1 MNQTGR
7 ILVVDDE
14 ANLRHTVARI
24 LQRAGFEVTTAA
36 SGKEGLTL
44 LAQQTFDLVYMDIR
58 MPDMNGI
65 ETLQAI
71 SAAHPKLPVIL
82 FTGQPDLNSAVSAL
96 RQGATDYLQ
105 KPLKP
110 DLIIERARTVL
121 SNLER
126 ERRKKELQ
134 VQIETLQAQ
143 LKSLE
148 NEASN
153 EAGAELNL
161 KDKETD
167 ENERYL
173 KRGSLTLDLHTQR
186 VTVGDQIVDLS
197 PASFSYLLVLA
208 RHAPNIVDYQTLV
221 TEAQGYQTDAREA
234 QELSKWHV
242 HQIRETIEPDVQRPS
257 FIINVR
263 GTGYRLV
270 VD

>member
-1 MNQTGR
+1 MNRFGR

-14 ANLRHTVARI
+14 ANLRQTVARV

-44 LAQQTFDLVYMDIR
+44 LSQQAFDLVYMDIR
-58 MPDMNGI
+58 MPDMNGL

-71 SAAHPKLPVIL
+71 NTNYPKLPVIL

-96 RQGATDYLQ
+96 REGALDYLQ

-110 DLIIERARTVL
+110 ELIIERAKTVL
-121 SNLER
+121 LNLER

-134 VQIETLQAQ
+134 TQIETLQAE
-143 LKSLE
+143 LRNLE
-148 NEASN
+148 N
-153 EAGAELNL
+153 AEGGEPGL
-161 KDKETD
+161 KDKETNGD
-167 ENERYL
+167 ERYL
-173 KRGSLTLDLHTQR
+173 KRANLSLDLHTQR
-186 VTVGDQIVDLS
+186 VTVGNQVIDLS
-197 PASFSYLLVLA
+197 PTAFSYLLVLA

-234 QELSKWHV
+234 QELTKWHI
-242 HQIRETIEPDVQRPS
+242 HQIREIIEPDAQRPT

-270 VD
+270 TD

>member
-1 MNQTGR
+1 MNPAGR
-7 ILVVDDE
+7 ILIVDDE
-14 ANLRHTVARI
+14 ANLRHTVARV

-36 SGKEGLTL
+36 SGKEGLAL
-44 LAQQTFDLVYMDIR
+44 LSQQTFDLVYMDIR
-58 MPDMNGI
+58 MPDMNGL

-71 SAAHPKLPVIL
+71 TTDHPKLPVIL

-96 RQGATDYLQ
+96 RQGALDYLQ

-110 DLIIERARTVL
+110 ELIIERAKTVL

-134 VQIETLQAQ
+134 AQIETLQAE
-143 LKSLE
+143 LRSLE
-148 NEASN
+148 T
-153 EAGAELNL
+153 EAGTEPGQ
-161 KDKETD
+161 KEK
-167 ENERYL
+167 ESNGNERYL
-173 KRGSLTLDLHTQR
+173 KRGNLILDLHTQR
-186 VTVGDQIVDLS
+186 VTLDNQIIDLS
-197 PASFSYLLVLA
+197 PTAFNYLLVLA
-208 RHAPNIVDYQTLV
+208 RHAPNVVDYQTLV

-234 QELSKWHV
+234 QELTKWHV
-242 HQIRETIEPDVQRPS
+242 HQIRETIEPDTQHPT

>member
-1 MNQTGR
+1 MNGTGH
-7 ILVVDDE
+7 ILIVDDE

-44 LAQQTFDLVYMDIR
+44 LSQQTFDLVYMDLR

-71 SAAHPKLPVIL
+71 NANYPKLPVIL
-82 FTGQPDLNSAVSAL
+82 FTGQPDLSSAVSAL
-96 RQGATDYLQ
+96 RQGAIDYLQ

-110 DLIIERARTVL
+110 ELIVERAKTVL
-121 SNLER
+121 LNLER

-134 VQIETLQAQ
+134 TQIEELQAE
-143 LKSLE
+143 LRNLE
-148 NEASN
+148 NEDSS
-153 EAGAELNL
+153 EPSL
-161 KDKETD
+161 KDKEANGD
-167 ENERYL
+167 ERYL
-173 KRGSLTLDLHTQR
+173 KRGNLVLDLHTHR
-186 VTVGDQIVDLS
+186 VAVDNRTIDLS
-197 PASFSYLLVLA
+197 PTAFNYLLVLA

-221 TEAQGYQTDAREA
+221 TEAQGYQADVREA
-234 QELSKWHV
+234 QDLAKWHV
-242 HQIRETIEPDVQRPS
+242 HQIRETLEPDAQRPT

-270 VD
+270 TD

>member
-1 MNQTGR
+1 MNRFGR

-14 ANLRHTVARI
+14 ANLRQTVARV

-36 SGKEGLTL
+36 SGKEGLAL
-44 LAQQTFDLVYMDIR
+44 LSKQAFDLVYMDIR
-58 MPDMNGI
+58 MPDMNGL

-71 SAAHPKLPVIL
+71 STNYPKLPVIL

-96 RQGATDYLQ
+96 RQGALDYLQ

-110 DLIIERARTVL
+110 ELIIERAKAVL
-121 SNLER
+121 LNLER

-134 VQIETLQAQ
+134 TQIETLQAE
-143 LKSLE
+143 LKNLE
-148 NEASN
+148 N
-153 EAGAELNL
+153 AEGGEPSL
-161 KDKETD
+161 KNKDANGD
-167 ENERYL
+167 ERYL
-173 KRGSLTLDLHTQR
+173 KRANLILDLHTQR
-186 VTVGDQIVDLS
+186 VTVDNEVIDLS
-197 PASFSYLLVLA
+197 PTAFSYLLVLA

-234 QELSKWHV
+234 QELTKWHI
-242 HQIRETIEPDVQRPS
+242 HQIREIIEPDAQRPT

-270 VD
+270 TD

>member
-1 MNQTGR
+1 MNPSGR
-7 ILVVDDE
+7 ILIVDDE
-14 ANLRHTVARI
+14 ANLRHTVARV

-58 MPDMNGI
+58 MPDMNGL

-82 FTGQPDLNSAVSAL
+82 FTGQPDLTSAVSAL
-96 RQGATDYLQ
+96 RQGALDYLQ

-110 DLIIERARTVL
+110 ELIIERAKTVL
-121 SNLER
+121 ASLER

-134 VQIETLQAQ
+134 AQIETLQAE
-143 LKSLE
+143 LRSLE
-148 NEASN
+148 NEAS
-153 EAGAELNL
+153 AELSL
-161 KDKETD
+161 KDKEDKEAD
-167 ENERYL
+167 ESDRYL
-173 KRGSLTLDLHTQR
+173 KRGTLVLDLHTQR
-186 VTVGDQIVDLS
+186 VTVGNRVIDLS
-197 PASFSYLLVLA
+197 PTPFSYLLVLA

-234 QELSKWHV
+234 QELTKWHV
-242 HQIRETIEPDVQRPS
+242 HQIRETIESDAQHPS

-263 GTGYRLV
+263 GVGYRLV